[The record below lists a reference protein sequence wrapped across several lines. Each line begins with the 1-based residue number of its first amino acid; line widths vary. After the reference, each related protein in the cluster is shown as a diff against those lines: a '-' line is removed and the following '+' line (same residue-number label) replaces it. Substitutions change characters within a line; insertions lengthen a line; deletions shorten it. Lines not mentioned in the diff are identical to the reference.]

1 MHLRRSCITRRKEP
15 ARLDTALKDR
25 VMDEAPKCKFS
36 VAYQEKKLGGSKS
49 RVTMCV
55 PCTGICHFYYSL
67 FRSCRWVIILKRKK
81 ETNTMLNKT

>member
-1 MHLRRSCITRRKEP
+1 MHFRRGCVTRRKEP

-36 VAYQEKKLGGSKS
+36 VTYQEKKLGGSKS

-55 PCTGICHFYYSL
+55 PCTSICHFYYSL

-81 ETNTMLNKT
+81 KDKYNAQ